1 MTDNTFL
8 PSRFTRTST
17 GITLYS
23 AAAKFDELRRN
34 ILLKERL
41 ILSQPKSIGLYRE
54 GSVFNHPTLHFTP
67 LVTGHVHSC
76 VSTPRREY
84 SPAAISAH

>member
-54 GSVFNHPTLHFTP
+54 GSVSNSASATLTAYKLCKRCPWITANFDKVKGNGEG
-67 LVTGHVHSC
+67 L
-76 VSTPRREY
+76 
-84 SPAAISAH
+84 